1 MILRVTLPIG
11 MRLNDWADQLSLD
24 LDPYGAIRRLDD
36 ETKWQDWAVQFV
48 NSTRLP
54 QNAPNPYDFTN
65 WQDWAERFCEVT
77 NG

>member
-1 MILRVTLPIG
+1 MRITLPYG
-11 MRLNDWADQLSLD
+11 LVLQDWADQLSLD

-36 ETKWQDWAVQFV
+36 VSKWQDWAVQFV
-48 NSTRLP
+48 VSTRLP
-54 QNAPNPYDFTN
+54 QNAPNPYDFSN